1 MRTKSSLYTINAQL
15 CYNITQNKRNM
26 SMNQRTISQAVEVV
40 GIGLHKGEPIK
51 LRLEPLGV
59 DAGIVFYREDLA
71 LSIPLTPSAVVDT
84 QMATVIGSEKGTIS
98 TIEHFL
104 SAVYAY
110 GIDNMRVVVN
120 GNEMPIMDGSAASFC
135 LLLDEAGVE
144 EQDAAKQIIRVK
156 KAVEVRDGDKFVR
169 VEPSDK
175 VTFDF
180 EIDFAHP
187 VIGQQS
193 QSYSFGTK
201 PFIEEIARART
212 FGFARDIQ
220 YLQSINLALGAS
232 LNNAIGLDDEKV
244 LNPEGLRFDNEFAR
258 HKILDAMG
266 DMMVTGHNLLGA
278 YSSFAG
284 SHKLNHE
291 LTVALLADPAN
302 YEMVSLNRVQSREFA
317 KSFA

>member
-1 MRTKSSLYTINAQL
+1 MHDYGIILSKDLNPIGLKERQL
-15 CYNITQNKRNM
+15 
-26 SMNQRTISQAVEVV
+26 NQRTIKRPVEVV

-71 LSIPLTPSAVVDT
+71 LSIPLKPSSVIDT
-84 QMATVIGSEKGTIS
+84 KMATVIGSEKGFIS

-104 SAVYAY
+104 SAIYAY
-110 GIDNMRVVVN
+110 GIDNLRVVVN
-120 GNEMPIMDGSAASFC
+120 GNEMPIMDGSASSFC
-135 LLLDEAGVE
+135 LLLDEAGITTQE
-144 EQDAAKQIIRVK
+144 AAKKIIRVK
-156 KAVEVRDGDKFVR
+156 QPVEVREGEKFVR
-169 VEPSDK
+169 LEPSEE

-180 EIDFAHP
+180 EIAFDHP
-187 VIGQQS
+187 AIGRQS
-193 QSYSFGTK
+193 QKYQFGTYN
-201 PFIEEIARART
+201 FISDIARART

-232 LNNAIGLDDEKV
+232 LNNAIGLDDEKI
-244 LNPEGLRFDNEFAR
+244 LNPEGLRFANEFVR

-266 DMMVTGHNLLGA
+266 DLMVMGHNVLGA

-291 LTVALLADPAN
+291 LTVKLLSDTAN
-302 YEMVSLNRVQSREFA
+302 YEMVALNQVQSRAFA
-317 KSFA
+317 RSFA

>member
-1 MRTKSSLYTINAQL
+1 
-15 CYNITQNKRNM
+15 
-26 SMNQRTISQAVEVV
+26 MNQRTISKAVEVI

-51 LRLEPLGV
+51 LRLEPLEV
-59 DAGIVFYREDLA
+59 NAGIVFYREDLA
-71 LSIPLTPSAVVDT
+71 LTIPLTPSSVVDT
-84 QMATVIGSEKGTIS
+84 QMATVIGNEKGTIS

-135 LLLDEAGVE
+135 LMLSEAGIQ
-144 EQDAAKQIIRVK
+144 EQDAPKEIIRIK
-156 KAVEVRDGDKFVR
+156 KAVEVRDGDKFVKL
-169 VEPSDK
+169 EPSDK

-180 EIDFAHP
+180 EIDFEHP
-187 VIGQQS
+187 VIGKQS
-193 QSYSFGTK
+193 QAYAFGTK
-201 PFIEEIARART
+201 PFLDEISRART

-266 DMMVTGHNLLGA
+266 DMMVTGHNILGA

-291 LTVALLADPAN
+291 LTVALLADATN
-302 YEMVSLNRVQSREFA
+302 YEMVSLRKSQSREFA

>member
-1 MRTKSSLYTINAQL
+1 
-15 CYNITQNKRNM
+15 
-26 SMNQRTISQAVEVV
+26 MNQRTISQPVEVV

-51 LRLEPLGV
+51 LRLEPLGEN
-59 DAGIVFYREDLA
+59 AGIVFYREDLA
-71 LSIPLTPSAVVDT
+71 LSIPLSPDHVVDT
-84 QMATVIGSEKGTIS
+84 QMATVIGSAKGTIS

-104 SAVYAY
+104 SAIYAY
-110 GIDNMRVVVN
+110 GIDNLRVVVN
-120 GNEMPIMDGSAASFC
+120 GNEMPIMDGSASSFC
-135 LLLDEAGVE
+135 LLLDEAGIT
-144 EQDAAKQIIRVK
+144 EQESPKKVIRIK
-156 KAVEVRDGDKFVR
+156 KSVEVRDGDKFVR
-169 VEPSDK
+169 IEPSSK
-175 VTFDF
+175 ATFDF
-180 EIDFAHP
+180 EIDFEHP
-187 VIGQQS
+187 VIGKQS
-193 QSYSFGTK
+193 QVYGFGTK

-220 YLQSINLALGAS
+220 YLQSINLAMGAS

-266 DMMVTGHNLLGA
+266 DMMVTGHNILGA

-291 LTVALLADPAN
+291 LTVELLKDPAN
-302 YEMVSLNRVQSREFA
+302 YEMVTLDRVQSREFE

>member
-1 MRTKSSLYTINAQL
+1 
-15 CYNITQNKRNM
+15 
-26 SMNQRTISQAVEVV
+26 MNQRTIRQPIEVV

-71 LSIPLTPSAVVDT
+71 LTIPLNPSSVIDT
-84 QMATVIGSEKGTIS
+84 QMATVIGTDKGAIS

-110 GIDNMRVVVN
+110 GIDNMRVIVN
-120 GNEMPIMDGSAASFC
+120 GNEMPIMDGSASSFC
-135 LLLDEAGVE
+135 LLLDEAGTK
-144 EQDAAKQIIRVK
+144 EQERPKKIIRIK
-156 KAVEVRDGDKFVR
+156 KAVEVRDGAKFVR
-169 VEPSDK
+169 LEPSDT

-180 EIDFAHP
+180 EIDFEHP
-187 VIGQQS
+187 VIGRQS
-193 QSYSFGTK
+193 ESYSFSTEN
-201 PFIEEIARART
+201 FIEDISRART

-244 LNPEGLRFDNEFAR
+244 LNPEGLRFNNEFAR
-258 HKILDAMG
+258 HKVLDAMG
-266 DMMVTGHNLLGA
+266 DMMVTGHNILGA

-284 SHKLNHE
+284 SHKLNHL
-291 LTVALLADPAN
+291 LTVKLLSDVAN
-302 YEMVSLNRVQSREFA
+302 YEIVTLNSVKSYEFE

>member
-1 MRTKSSLYTINAQL
+1 
-15 CYNITQNKRNM
+15 
-26 SMNQRTISQAVEVV
+26 MNQRTIRQPVEVV

-51 LRLEPLGV
+51 LRLEPLGI

-71 LSIPLTPSAVVDT
+71 LSIPLSPSSVIDT
-84 QMATVIGSEKGTIS
+84 QMATVIGSNKGYIS

-110 GIDNMRVVVN
+110 GIDNMRVIVN
-120 GNEMPIMDGSAASFC
+120 GNEMPIMDGSASSFC
-135 LLLDEAGVE
+135 LLLDEAGIA
-144 EQDAAKQIIRVK
+144 EQEASKQVIRIK
-156 KAVEVRDGDKFVR
+156 KRVEVVDGKKFVR
-169 VEPSDK
+169 LEPSNH

-180 EIDFAHP
+180 EIDFEHP
-187 VIGQQS
+187 AIGQQS
-193 QSYSFGTK
+193 QSYSFGTR
-201 PFIEEIARART
+201 PFVEEIARART

-244 LNPEGLRFDNEFAR
+244 LNPEGLRFENEFAR

-266 DMMVTGHNLLGA
+266 DMMVMGHNVLGA

-291 LTVALLADPAN
+291 LTVKLLADTAN
-302 YEMVSLNRVQSREFA
+302 YEMVTLEKVKSREFA